1 MEVISQLCTRR
12 GRNRVKAAQKG
23 GTAQGA
29 ARRERQ
35 QVAAQREGQQ
45 EGVLGRSAKAVD
57 ARHKR
62 WGGGGGEG
70 SHLAAQA
77 SFWMRTPQ
85 RVSPGLAHDVGE
97 LEAPRLW

>member
-1 MEVISQLCTRR
+1 M
-12 GRNRVKAAQKG
+12 KAAQKG

-29 ARRERQ
+29 ARREQQ
-35 QVAAQREGQQ
+35 QVAAQREGHQ

-62 WGGGGGEG
+62 EGGGRTSVE
-70 SHLAAQA
+70 A

-85 RVSPGLAHDVGE
+85 RVAPRLAHDVGE

>member
-35 QVAAQREGQQ
+35 QLGGNRVSSGAKGGTAQREARHEGQRK
-45 EGVLGRSAKAVD
+45 GRGSAKATRMQVRSG
-57 ARHKR
+57 AS
-62 WGGGGGEG
+62 EG
-70 SHLAAQA
+70 
-77 SFWMRTPQ
+77 
-85 RVSPGLAHDVGE
+85 V
-97 LEAPRLW
+97 